1 MNTASSRLAHS
12 ELARSLIRSGLLDL
26 ADLDQL
32 GCPSSGRL
40 LDRLLASG
48 RLTAAQ
54 IADHAASTFGLPRIE
69 ASALESSEEALTGF
83 DERWLEHGDCLPLA
97 VRGNSLMLATADPS
111 QHALFDEIAFG
122 TGRNLEL
129 VVAEAGHLQQAVG
142 KLRDRLHADAKR
154 IAGEALA
161 LDLAQGHGESELLSD
176 AGLDVED
183 APVVRFLQGILSDAV
198 RKGASDI
205 HFEPYEHFYRI
216 RFRQD
221 GVLHEVAQPPLNI
234 RDRLASRIKVISRL
248 NIAERRLPQDG
259 RVKLSLSDGSPL
271 ELRVSTLPTLF
282 GEKIVLRLLRS
293 SMGDL
298 DIDKLGLEPEQ
309 RETLLTALAR
319 PHGMLLV
326 TGPTGSGK
334 TVTLYTLL
342 ARLNENGINIATA
355 EDPAEIYLPGVNQ
368 VNVNEKTGLTFAAA
382 LRAFL
387 RQDPDTLMV
396 GEIRDLETADIAIKA
411 AQTGHRVLSTLH
423 TNDAPGTL
431 ARLMNMGIAP
441 FNVASSVNLI
451 TAQRLIRRLCTHC
464 AEPDPR
470 PPDVLRACGFG
481 EDALDGTWQPLRA
494 RGCEHCNHTGFRG
507 RVGIHQ
513 VMPVSDALARIIMA
527 GGNTIE
533 LADQARREGVWD
545 LHRAGLAKVR
555 AGVTALTE
563 VEALLH
569 E

>member
-183 APVVRFLQGILSDAV
+183 APVVRFLQGI
-198 RKGASDI
+198 
-205 HFEPYEHFYRI
+205 
-216 RFRQD
+216 
-221 GVLHEVAQPPLNI
+221 
-234 RDRLASRIKVISRL
+234 
-248 NIAERRLPQDG
+248 
-259 RVKLSLSDGSPL
+259 LSDGSPL